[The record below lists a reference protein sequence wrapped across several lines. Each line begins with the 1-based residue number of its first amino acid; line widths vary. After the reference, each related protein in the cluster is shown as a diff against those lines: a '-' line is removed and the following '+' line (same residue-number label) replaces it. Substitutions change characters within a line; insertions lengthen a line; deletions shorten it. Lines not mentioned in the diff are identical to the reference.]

1 MINKGRSDILFV
13 LEYFAPHL
21 GGVETLFFQL
31 AKELVHRGTP
41 VTVLTSWFDP
51 SLPKE
56 EVADGIRIIRVPA
69 RNRYLFTLMALPT
82 AIRLARKSKLIHTTT
97 YNAAVPALI
106 AGLIAKRKVLITVHE
121 VWDDLWFRLP
131 WMGKISASL
140 HFLFE
145 WMLLKL
151 PFDHFVAVSGFTK
164 ASLIKSGIPAHRID
178 VIYNGLDYAKL
189 GRYAAASPLKK
200 GEEMHFVYYGRLGHS
215 KGIDLIIR
223 AGAIFLEAHHEAT
236 IELIVPRSPAR
247 FRRKVEQAAGGLPVA
262 KRMIF
267 TDSLPREELFERLLK
282 ATAVLI
288 PSYREGF
295 CFAAAECAAL
305 GIPVISS
312 EQGALI
318 ETTGGRVI
326 RMKAMTPD
334 ALAEAMHLA
343 VMGAWEEKPEQR
355 FPLEDQVNDYLALY
369 PRL

>member
-1 MINKGRSDILFV
+1 MMNKDRNDILFV
-13 LEYFAPHL
+13 LEYFPPHL
-21 GGVETLFFQL
+21 GGVEKLFFQL
-31 AKELVHRGTP
+31 AKELVQRGTA
-41 VTVLTSWFDP
+41 VTVLTSGFDP

-56 EVADGIRIIRVPA
+56 EVVDGIRIVRIPA
-69 RNRYLFTLMALPT
+69 RNRYLFTLMALPAAT
-82 AIRLARKSKLIHTTT
+82 RLARKANLIHTTT

-106 AGLIAKRKVLITVHE
+106 AGLFTKRKVLITVHE
-121 VWDDLWFRLP
+121 VWGDLWFRLP

-151 PFDHFVAVSGFTK
+151 PFSHFVAVSDFTK
-164 ASLIKSGIPAHRID
+164 ASLIKAGISAHRID
-178 VIYNGLDYAKL
+178 RIYNGMDYMQLD
-189 GRYAAASPLKK
+189 RYAAAAAEKMSEKVR
-200 GEEMHFVYYGRLGHS
+200 FVYYGRLGHS

-223 AGAIFLEAHHEAT
+223 AGAIFLEAHQEAS

-343 VMGAWEEKPEQR
+343 VMGAWEEKPERR
-355 FPLEDQVNDYLALY
+355 FPLEAQVSDYLALY